1 MLGNV
6 QKYIFFPDDQFE
18 NYDDYYYWENEV
30 SDTNSQRNKRDT
42 RIKR

>member
-1 MLGNV
+1 M
-6 QKYIFFPDDQFE
+6 YICFPDDQFE

-30 SDTNSQRNKRDT
+30 SDTNSQRNRRDT